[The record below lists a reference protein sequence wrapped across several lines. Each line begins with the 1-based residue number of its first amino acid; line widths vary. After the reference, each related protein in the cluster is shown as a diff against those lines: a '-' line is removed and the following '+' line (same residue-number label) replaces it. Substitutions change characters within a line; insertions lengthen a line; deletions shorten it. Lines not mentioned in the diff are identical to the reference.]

1 MKPTAEPD
9 AVHLVFSGETFEA
22 VEELVVELCL
32 VACAAEV
39 APASSR
45 RCLGASSEQ
54 SHDDRDPD
62 GTPSRS
68 DLLAHVI
75 MPLMDRL
82 AEDYEADT
90 LAVPGEFEWRVL
102 IQTSS
107 FVERVLLWT
116 YHSGRSRCSHRSA

>member
-1 MKPTAEPD
+1 MPRRVVR
-9 AVHLVFSGETFEA
+9 AVT
-22 VEELVVELCL
+22 
-32 VACAAEV
+32 
-39 APASSR
+39 R
-45 RCLGASSEQ
+45 RPQ
-54 SHDDRDPD
+54 PD

-68 DLLAHVI
+68 DLLAYVI

-82 AEDYEADT
+82 AEDYVADT

-102 IQTSS
+102 IQTWS